1 MAELLLNRELYETVI
16 LEKVPFAKKSVLIG
30 TADIKDMHVQRGKH
44 YMPFL
49 AVLADLVQRGV
60 FVKLIHAKEPGP
72 RFREDFDS
80 HPQLINSPLFKRV
93 LCPRV
98 HFKMIIIDEKF
109 AYSGSANLTGA
120 GLGAKS
126 SNRRN
131 FEVGV
136 ITEEKPQVR
145 RLLEFYRE
153 IFRGSYCAR
162 CERRMVC
169 PDPIQ

>member
-16 LEKVPFAKKSVLIG
+16 LEKVPLAKKSVLIG
-30 TADIKDMHVQRGKH
+30 TADVKDMHVKRGRH
-44 YMPFL
+44 FMPFL
-49 AVLADLVQRGV
+49 GVLADLVKRGV
-60 FVKLIHAKEPGP
+60 LVKLIHAKEPGP

-98 HFKMIIIDEKF
+98 HFKMIIIDEKI

-126 SNRRN
+126 ENRRN
-131 FEVGV
+131 FEVG
-136 ITEEKPQVR
+136 ILTEEKHQVD
-145 RLLEFYRE
+145 RLLKFYKDV
-153 IFRGSYCAR
+153 FRGGYCAQ